1 MWMLTDLKAQ
11 NAVAMRELG
20 LEIPVEEVYN
30 ANGLSLKDA
39 VVHFGGGCTGEVISS
54 EGLVLT
60 NHHCGYGAI
69 QQHSNVE
76 HDYLTEG
83 FWAMNR
89 DAELPTPGLTVTFI
103 DRILDVTSYVTDQL
117 KKDEDPNGTN
127 YLSPSYLSKVAERF
141 AKDENIEVTPAT
153 KLELKAF
160 YGGNKYYMF
169 VKTVYSDI
177 RMVGAPPLLSVNSEP
192 TQTTGCGPA
201 IPEIFPSSVS
211 MLIKMGNLPHI
222 LKTMFLCR

>member
-1 MWMLTDLKAQ
+1 MRKQIIFAIFSLATLSIHADEGMWMLTDLKAQ

-30 ANGLSLKDA
+30 ANGISLKDA

-89 DAELPTPGLTVTFI
+89 DAELLTPGLTVTFI
-103 DRILDVTSYVTDQL
+103 DRILDVTSYVTDTV
-117 KKDEDPNGTN
+117 E
-127 YLSPSYLSKVAERF
+127 ER
-141 AKDENIEVTPAT
+141 
-153 KLELKAF
+153 
-160 YGGNKYYMF
+160 
-169 VKTVYSDI
+169 
-177 RMVGAPPLLSVNSEP
+177 
-192 TQTTGCGPA
+192 
-201 IPEIFPSSVS
+201 
-211 MLIKMGNLPHI
+211 
-222 LKTMFLCR
+222 